1 MEPFNR
7 VKCHQLHPSFLSL
20 SSQRS
25 SLTYHLDKTSQT
37 QTRRDWVSEWVKLLL
52 CQRNTKMASCSA
64 TSTTLL
70 SSTPKAFSSTNPI
83 SQTLTIPKSFNG
95 LRKPLQ
101 SQPSRSISLTSRSHS
116 RRTTSFVVKAS
127 VSVCHFLYPIFL
139 YILFVNYTLRFVLDS
154 FNFLGS

>member
-1 MEPFNR
+1 MPPAPP
-7 VKCHQLHPSFLSL
+7 VFLSL

-37 QTRRDWVSEWVKLLL
+37 QTHTERVSEWVKL
-52 CQRNTKMASCSA
+52 QAFAFVKKHKKKMASCSA
-64 TSTTLL
+64 TSATLL
-70 SSTPKAFSSTNPI
+70 SSTPKALSSTNPI

-95 LRKPLQ
+95 LRKPLK

-127 VSVCHFLYPIFL
+127 VSVCHFLNPISYTFCL
-139 YILFVNYTLRFVLDS
+139 LTKRCVLF
-154 FNFLGS
+154 

>member
-1 MEPFNR
+1 MAPTPP
-7 VKCHQLHPSFLSL
+7 VFLSL

-37 QTRRDWVSEWVKLLL
+37 QTHRDWESEWVSEAFALVEKHK
-52 CQRNTKMASCSA
+52 KMASCSA
-64 TSTTLL
+64 ASATLL
-70 SSTPKAFSSTNPI
+70 SSTPKALSSTNPI

-95 LRKPLQ
+95 LRKPLK

-127 VSVCHFLYPIFL
+127 VSVCHFLNPISYTFCL
-139 YILFVNYTLRFVLDS
+139 LTKRCVLF
-154 FNFLGS
+154 